1 MALGTTNISTTL
13 VGTTLGTSS
22 RDVGTLC
29 THPSINKWSKWKP
42 IRQNTVS
49 GITAMIL
56 SNANFGLVPAS
67 TSTNYAAIAGVKW
80 TYNKP
85 RGGDYN
91 EPYRL
96 GDFRNYNH
104 AALPICTIDEAP
116 KANRTFNTS
125 KQISAAINVSG
136 TDDTIGL
143 DDFTDTIGDMY
154 FGAVI
159 VDGSSVYIQTATAT
173 LSNGGNSFD
182 LDLTASP
189 LNTDKTVDFNY
200 LLSSVQVANLSLLSS
215 VFQPT
220 FAPLPTSDTA
230 DNEVSLVITS
240 GFGISTI
247 TDGINSILS
256 SLPNS
261 YIPQSYYN
269 TIGNDPFTTIGG
281 LFLKITLYNDSDS
294 PVSIP
299 SGTWKIQ
306 PYLTFWNNGVP
317 SNNTNN
323 IPINVS
329 AYELGGGLVTYP
341 ITLAVGASKTFVV
354 GSDHVMDRDGY
365 GYTVINPATM
375 DRMALNMS
383 DVDVI
388 YNNTVITSIQVP
400 MQTEAP

>member
-1 MALGTTNISTTL
+1 MSLGTTNISTDL

-29 THPSINKWSKWKP
+29 THTAINKWSKWKP
-42 IRQNTVS
+42 IRYNTVS
-49 GITAMIL
+49 GITSTIL
-56 SNANFGLVPAS
+56 SNVNFGLVPAS

-80 TYNKP
+80 AYNKP

-104 AALPICTIDEAP
+104 SALPICTVQEIL
-116 KANRTFNTS
+116 KANRTFNRS
-125 KQISAAINVSG
+125 AQITAAINVTG

-143 DDFTDTIGDMY
+143 NDLTGTIGNIY

-173 LSNGGNSFD
+173 LSNGGNSFA

-200 LLSSVQVANLSLLSS
+200 LLSSVQVASLSLLSS
-215 VFQPT
+215 VLNPT
-220 FAPLPTSDTA
+220 FAPLPTADTA

-240 GFGISTI
+240 GFGISTT

-261 YIPQSYYN
+261 YISQSYYN

-281 LFLKITLYNDSDS
+281 LFVKITLYNDSDS

-329 AYELGGGLVTYP
+329 AYELNGGLVTYP

-365 GYTVINPATM
+365 GYTAINPATM
-375 DRMALNMS
+375 NRMSLNMS

-388 YNNTVITSIQVP
+388 YNNNVITSIQVP
-400 MQTEAP
+400 MQTEAL